1 MSVTLRWGL
10 ILGAVAAALGVAG
23 QALGF
28 AALPSATSATIDNA
42 VGALVI
48 AGLLGLLAFVIAL
61 GLAYVAGI
69 LVERARPRAARS
81 AEATLLDPAAANRG
95 PGLAGLLV
103 MALYSIATTAYSLVG
118 SAHTTGVRDTT
129 SFLTT
134 HTLLALVYLAFGFG
148 LGALGG
154 RAPAARRLLDDI
166 AKAPAAPLPA
176 AARPSAV
183 VADAEPPTAASTTG
197 YTSDNEA

>member
-1 MSVTLRWGL
+1 MDKRGATSVSATLRWGL
-10 ILGAVAAALGVAG
+10 LLGAVAAALGVGG

-28 AALPSATSATIDNA
+28 ATLPSASSATIDNA

-48 AGLLGLLAFVIAL
+48 AGLLGLVAFFMAL

-69 LVERARPRAARS
+69 RVERERPRAAPS
-81 AEATLLDPAAANRG
+81 AEAALLDPAAANRG

-103 MALYSIATTAYSLVG
+103 MALYGIATTIFGVVG
-118 SAHTTGVRDTT
+118 GPHTTGPSDSS
-129 SFLTT
+129 SFLAT
-134 HTLLALVYLAFGFG
+134 HVVLALVYLAFGFG

-166 AKAPAAPLPA
+166 AKAPPAPLPSVPPPDA
-176 AARPSAV
+176 ISAR
-183 VADAEPPTAASTTG
+183 AEPDPTS
-197 YTSDNEA
+197 